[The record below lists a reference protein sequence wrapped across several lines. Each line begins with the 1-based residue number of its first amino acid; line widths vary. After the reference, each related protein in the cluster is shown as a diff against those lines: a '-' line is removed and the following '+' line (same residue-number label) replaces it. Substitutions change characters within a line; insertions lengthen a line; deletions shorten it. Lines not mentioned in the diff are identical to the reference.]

1 MTSDRVDIAV
11 SLILGFFMVGCCV
24 LVVLGKINVI

>member
-11 SLILGFFMVGCCV
+11 SLILGFFMVGCFV
-24 LVVLGKINVI
+24 LVVLGN